1 MARVEATAEA
11 EERLIHQHF
20 TGLCEVIAIEI
31 DPTIVNVPGVSAG
44 VAESDDAGFELSRGS
59 SETRPGNR
67 LPGLIERVCQTDAW
81 RHVVPLEGGVVA
93 CKLDSGYEIRK
104 RLVCLDA
111 ARQRRAPLPVVP
123 HADIERHTIRFDRI
137 AHVQIEQLHPI
148 RAETFAIDARPEV
161 GGTLLERSDHIAWP
175 QRASRCV
182 RPPPATTPLEFMCR
196 AQHVRKRVPID
207 VDDVLGPDVQALTSR
222 AERL

>member
-11 EERLIHQHF
+11 QERLIHQYF
-20 TGLCEVIAIEI
+20 IRLREVIAIGI
-31 DPTIVNVPGVSAG
+31 DPTILNVPGVCAG
-44 VAESDDAGFELSRGS
+44 IAEPNDAGFELSSGS
-59 SETRPGNR
+59 SKARTSNR
-67 LPGLIERVCQTDAW
+67 LSGLIERICQTDAW

-93 CKLDSGYEIRK
+93 CKLDSGQEVRK
-104 RLVCLDA
+104 RLVRLDA

-123 HADIERHTIRFDRI
+123 HADIERHPIRCDCI

-148 RAETFAIDARPEV
+148 RAETIAIDARPEV

-175 QRASRCV
+175 QRASRGV
-182 RPPPATTPLEFMCR
+182 RSPPATTPLEFLCR
-196 AQHVRKRVPID
+196 AQLVRKRVPID